1 MRKIQL
7 VDENYSKGNI
17 VIVWLDEKDDRVNK
31 VEKHKCSPLSL
42 ISIASTSQHST
53 ALIMADLAYI
63 IAGNVLDKLGSL
75 AYEEVSLAWGM
86 KQDLDKLKL
95 ITLALQDVLLDA
107 ETKQEKNPHL
117 KNWLNHLKDVFHD
130 AVDVLD
136 EFECELLRR
145 QVVKQH
151 GSFGR
156 KVCRFFSW
164 SNPLVYRFSVVH
176 RVKEIRQQLDEIVKN
191 METFHLIKTQLHMEQ
206 NSLVLENRV
215 MTHSF
220 VNPSDVIGRDR
231 EKEEILD
238 MILMDDHKNEN
249 QIPVVS
255 IMGIGGLGK
264 TTLIKSVF
272 NDRKIDEKFDLKIWV
287 CVSLDFNVN
296 TLVKDVIMSATNNRA
311 EISKLT
317 NLEQLQRPLS
327 ETLKDEK
334 FLLVLDDVWNEDPF
348 KWQEFAELL
357 SVGSKDSKIIVTTRS
372 SKVALIMG
380 GTEAY
385 ELKGLPKKD
394 SLSLFFKY
402 AFRGEEDASKYHEL
416 KRIGEEIVEK
426 CSGVP
431 LALKTLGSLLQL
443 KTEAHEW
450 KTVRDSKIWELER
463 EKGRILPAL
472 RLSYNAM
479 SLSLRQCFAYCSTFE
494 EDSLMESIYL
504 ISIWMA
510 LGILPSPENKE
521 DLEDIGYSCF
531 VELCDRSLFQVD
543 PDEDYFEISQEFR
556 VHDLIHNLACSITQN
571 ECSIVNSNDDREISD
586 TVRYLRV
593 VINENNLKK
602 LSKLKKLKSIHVKL
616 TGDEKDEVVQLF
628 LSTCI
633 STFKHLRVFDL
644 SDLSFEVLPNSIGTM
659 KQLRYL
665 NLNNNEIM
673 KRLPDSICKLQSLQ
687 TLILAGCVEL
697 EEIPKDIGNL
707 VSLRTLMLTTKQ
719 SFLAE
724 GGIGR
729 LKSLRFLGICG
740 CENLKALP
748 NDFINCT
755 ALRSLLID
763 DCDELNLASEFINKD
778 VQLSLQTFVINALPE
793 TTELPQWLQ
802 QAANTLQKLHIEACP
817 KLSRLPEW
825 LPKLTSLEKL
835 VIKECPELLSL
846 PDGMEG
852 LTSLTHLEIED
863 CDALQEACKQEV
875 GPDWHK
881 IAHVPNR
888 IV

>member
-1 MRKIQL
+1 
-7 VDENYSKGNI
+7 
-17 VIVWLDEKDDRVNK
+17 
-31 VEKHKCSPLSL
+31 
-42 ISIASTSQHST
+42 
-53 ALIMADLAYI
+53 MADLAYT

-75 AYEEVSLAWGM
+75 AYQEVSLAWGM

-107 ETKQEKNPHL
+107 ETKQENNPQL
-117 KNWLNHLKDVFHD
+117 KNWLNHLKDVFHE

-145 QVVKQH
+145 QVVKQYA
-151 GSFGR
+151 SFGR

-164 SNPLVYRFSVVH
+164 SNHLVYRFSVVH
-176 RVKEIRQQLDEIVKN
+176 RVKEIRQQLDEIAKN
-191 METFHLIKTQLHMEQ
+191 METFHLIKTQLNVQQ

-238 MILMDDHKNEN
+238 MIWMDDHKIEN

-272 NDRKIDEKFDLKIWV
+272 NDGKVDEKFDLKIWV
-287 CVSLDFNVN
+287 SVSLDFNII
-296 TLVKDVIMSATNNRA
+296 TLMKDAIMSATNNEA

-317 NLEQLQRPLS
+317 NLEQLQRSLS
-327 ETLKDEK
+327 ETLKDKK

-357 SVGSKDSKIIVTTRS
+357 SVGSKKSKIIVTTRS
-372 SKVALIMG
+372 SKVASIMG
-380 GTEAY
+380 GTEPY

-402 AFRGEEDASKYHEL
+402 AFQGEEDASKYPEL
-416 KRIGEEIVEK
+416 KRIGEEIVQK

-431 LALKTLGSLLQL
+431 LALKTLGSLLRL
-443 KTEAHEW
+443 KTGAHEW
-450 KTVRDSKIWELER
+450 KKVRDSKIWELEQ
-463 EKGRILPAL
+463 EEGRILPAL

-479 SLSLRQCFAYCSTFE
+479 SPSLRQCFAYCSTFE
-494 EDSLMESIYL
+494 EDNLMSRLDFIC
-504 ISIWMA
+504 IWMA
-510 LGILPSPENKE
+510 LGILPSPKNKK
-521 DLEDIGYSCF
+521 DPEDIGDSCF
-531 VELCDRSLFQVD
+531 VELCNRSLFQVD
-543 PDEDYFEISQEFR
+543 PDENYFEIFFR

-571 ECSIVNSNDDREISD
+571 ECSIVNSNDDRKISD
-586 TVRYLRV
+586 AVRYLRV

-602 LSKLKKLKSIHVKL
+602 LSKLKKLKSIHVKR

-644 SDLSFEVLPNSIGTM
+644 LDLSFEVLPNSIGTM

-665 NLNNNEIM
+665 NLTCNEKM

-687 TLILAGCVEL
+687 TLILGGCVEL

-707 VSLRTLMLTTKQ
+707 VSLRTLWLTTKQ

-729 LKSLRFLGICG
+729 LKSLRLLIIGECK
-740 CENLKALP
+740 NLRSLP
-748 NDFINCT
+748 HDLINCT
-755 ALRSLLID
+755 TLRSLSIVV
-763 DCDELNLASEFINKD
+763 CDQLNLASEFINKD
-778 VQLSLQTFVINALPE
+778 VQLSLHTFVICRLPE
-793 TTELPQWLQ
+793 TTDLPQWLQ
-802 QAANTLQKLHIEACP
+802 QSAKTLQKLHIEGCP
-817 KLSRLPEW
+817 NLSKLPEW
-825 LPKLTSLEKL
+825 LPKLTSLEKI
-835 VIKECPELLSL
+835 VIKHCPELLSL
-846 PDGMEG
+846 PDGMED
-852 LTSLTHLEIED
+852 LTSLTHLEIEY
-863 CDALQEACKQEV
+863 CNALQEACKQEV
-875 GPDWHK
+875 GSDWHK
-881 IAHVPNR
+881 IAHIPNR
-888 IV
+888 IIGEAD